1 MISLAKFKKKE
12 NKMAIVVEHD
22 KRKHEILQ
30 KSLDVFV
37 EQGYEDATFQK
48 IADHCGITRTT
59 LYIYFKNKHEIFLGS
74 IKELLSE
81 LEKNLR
87 DIIKKDMDS
96 IESLKQILFT
106 IVDACENNKKL
117 FSVLLNYLLQLKK
130 AGVDT
135 NERVRRR
142 VIKMRHLLSTVLI
155 KGIQKG
161 EIKSVNVKD
170 INELLYGMIEASIF
184 RIAVLNQESVMEVK
198 LALGNAIDL
207 LK

>member
-1 MISLAKFKKKE
+1 
-12 NKMAIVVEHD
+12 MAIVVEHD

-74 IKELLSE
+74 IKDLLSE
-81 LEKNLR
+81 LETNLR

>member
-1 MISLAKFKKKE
+1 
-12 NKMAIVVEHD
+12 MAIVVEHD

-74 IKELLSE
+74 IKELLCE
-81 LEKNLR
+81 LELELR
-87 DIIKKDMDS
+87 QIITKD
-96 IESLKQILFT
+96 ENSLETLHKILFA
-106 IVDACENNKKL
+106 IIDACENNKKL
-117 FSVLLNYLLQLKK
+117 FSVLLNYLMQLKK

-142 VIKMRHLLSTVLI
+142 VIKLRHLLSTVLI
-155 KGIQKG
+155 KGIQKD
-161 EIKSVNVKD
+161 EIKNVNVKE

-184 RIAVLNQESVMEVK
+184 RIAVLNQEDITEVK
-198 LALGNAIDL
+198 KAINQTVEL
-207 LK
+207 LKI

>member
-1 MISLAKFKKKE
+1 
-12 NKMAIVVEHD
+12 MAIVVEHD

-87 DIIKKDMDS
+87 DIIKKDLDS

-117 FSVLLNYLLQLKK
+117 FSVLLNYLMQLKK

-142 VIKMRHLLSTVLI
+142 VIKLRHLLSTVLI
-155 KGIQKG
+155 KGIQKD
-161 EIKSVNVKD
+161 EIKNVNVKE

-184 RIAVLNQESVMEVK
+184 RIAVLNQEDITEVK
-198 LALGNAIDL
+198 KAINQTVEL
-207 LK
+207 LKI

>member
-1 MISLAKFKKKE
+1 
-12 NKMAIVVEHD
+12 MAIVVEHD

-81 LEKNLR
+81 LETNLR

-142 VIKMRHLLSTVLI
+142 VIKTRHLLSTVLI

>member
-1 MISLAKFKKKE
+1 
-12 NKMAIVVEHD
+12 MAIVVEHD

-59 LYIYFKNKHEIFLGS
+59 LYIYFKNKHEIVLGS

-81 LEKNLR
+81 LETNLR

>member
-1 MISLAKFKKKE
+1 
-12 NKMAIVVEHD
+12 MAIVVEHD

-81 LEKNLR
+81 LETNLR

-96 IESLKQILFT
+96 IKSLKQILFT

>member
-1 MISLAKFKKKE
+1 
-12 NKMAIVVEHD
+12 MAIVVEHD

-81 LEKNLR
+81 LETNLR

-161 EIKSVNVKD
+161 EMKSVNVKD

>member
-1 MISLAKFKKKE
+1 
-12 NKMAIVVEHD
+12 MAIVVEHD

>member
-1 MISLAKFKKKE
+1 
-12 NKMAIVVEHD
+12 MAIVVEHD

-87 DIIKKDMDS
+87 DIIKKDLDS

-117 FSVLLNYLLQLKK
+117 FSVLLNYLMQLKK

-142 VIKMRHLLSTVLI
+142 VIKLRHLLSTVLI
-155 KGIQKG
+155 KGIQKN
-161 EIKSVNVKD
+161 EIKNVNVKE

-184 RIAVLNQESVMEVK
+184 RIAVLNQEDITEVK
-198 LALGNAIDL
+198 KAINQTVEL
-207 LK
+207 LKI

>member
-1 MISLAKFKKKE
+1 
-12 NKMAIVVEHD
+12 MAIVVEHD

-81 LEKNLR
+81 LEKNLH
-87 DIIKKDMDS
+87 DIIKKDLDS

-117 FSVLLNYLLQLKK
+117 FSVLLNYLMQLKK

-142 VIKMRHLLSTVLI
+142 VIKLRHLLSTVLI
-155 KGIQKG
+155 KGIQKD
-161 EIKSVNVKD
+161 EIKNVNVKE

-184 RIAVLNQESVMEVK
+184 RIAVLNQEDITEVK
-198 LALGNAIDL
+198 KAINQTVEL
-207 LK
+207 LKI

>member
-1 MISLAKFKKKE
+1 
-12 NKMAIVVEHD
+12 MAVVVEHD

-81 LEKNLR
+81 LETNLR

-155 KGIQKG
+155 KGIQNG

>member
-1 MISLAKFKKKE
+1 
-12 NKMAIVVEHD
+12 MAIVVEHD

-74 IKELLSE
+74 IEELLSE
-81 LEKNLR
+81 LETNLR

>member
-1 MISLAKFKKKE
+1 
-12 NKMAIVVEHD
+12 MAIVVEHD

-81 LEKNLR
+81 LETNLR

>member
-1 MISLAKFKKKE
+1 
-12 NKMAIVVEHD
+12 MAIVVEHD

-81 LEKNLR
+81 LETNLR

-117 FSVLLNYLLQLKK
+117 FSVLLNYLMQLKK

-142 VIKMRHLLSTVLI
+142 VIKLRHLLSTVLI
-155 KGIQKG
+155 KGIQKD
-161 EIKSVNVKD
+161 EIKNVNVKE

-184 RIAVLNQESVMEVK
+184 RIAVLNQEDITEVK
-198 LALGNAIDL
+198 KAINQTVEL
-207 LK
+207 LKI

>member
-1 MISLAKFKKKE
+1 
-12 NKMAIVVEHD
+12 MAIVVEHD

-81 LEKNLR
+81 LETNLR

-207 LK
+207 LT

>member
-1 MISLAKFKKKE
+1 
-12 NKMAIVVEHD
+12 MAIIVEHD

-81 LEKNLR
+81 LETNLR
-87 DIIKKDMDS
+87 DIIKKDINS
-96 IESLKQILFT
+96 IETLRQILFT

-135 NERVRRR
+135 NQRVRRR
-142 VIKMRHLLSTVLI
+142 VIKLRHLLSTVLI

-161 EIKSVNVKD
+161 EIKNVNVKD

-184 RIAVLNQESVMEVK
+184 RIAVLNQESVIEVK

-207 LK
+207 LD

>member
-1 MISLAKFKKKE
+1 
-12 NKMAIVVEHD
+12 MAIVVEHD

-81 LEKNLR
+81 LETNLR

-142 VIKMRHLLSTVLI
+142 VIKMRHLLSKVLI

>member
-1 MISLAKFKKKE
+1 
-12 NKMAIVVEHD
+12 MAIVVEHD

-81 LEKNLR
+81 LETNLR
-87 DIIKKDMDS
+87 DILKKDMDS

-117 FSVLLNYLLQLKK
+117 LSVLLNYLLQLKK

>member
-1 MISLAKFKKKE
+1 
-12 NKMAIVVEHD
+12 MAIVVEHD

-81 LEKNLR
+81 LETNLR

-135 NERVRRR
+135 NERVRCV
-142 VIKMRHLLSTVLI
+142 VIKMRHLLSTFLL

>member
-1 MISLAKFKKKE
+1 
-12 NKMAIVVEHD
+12 MAIVVEHD

-81 LEKNLR
+81 LETNLR

-96 IESLKQILFT
+96 IESLKQILFR